1 MKRHALLLVLA
12 ASLTAFAQPQP
23 AAPAKGK
30 PALSVTLT
38 QPGSI
43 EFAVRVAAN
52 GNIAAWQEAV
62 IGAEIG
68 GLRLAEVRA
77 DVGDTVKRDQ
87 VLAVFALESVE
98 ADLAQARAAL
108 AEAEATAADAT
119 SNASRAREVQTSGA
133 LSAQQVTQSLTAE
146 KTANARVASAR
157 AALDQQL
164 LRQRHTRV
172 VASDDGIVSSRSA
185 TLGAVVGQG
194 QELFR
199 LIRGGRL
206 EWRAE
211 VTAADLAQLRIGQ
224 AVNVVAPGGAR
235 AQGRV
240 RVLGPT
246 VDAQS
251 RNALVYVDLPG
262 ALQAGIRPGM
272 FASGEFVVGRRE
284 IGRAHV

>member
-1 MKRHALLLVLA
+1 MERHALLLVLA

-108 AEAEATAADAT
+108 AEAEAAAADAT

-133 LSAQQVTQSLTAE
+133 LSAQQVTQYLTAE

-194 QELFR
+194 Q
-199 LIRGGRL
+199 
-206 EWRAE
+206 
-211 VTAADLAQLRIGQ
+211 
-224 AVNVVAPGGAR
+224 
-235 AQGRV
+235 
-240 RVLGPT
+240 
-246 VDAQS
+246 
-251 RNALVYVDLPG
+251 
-262 ALQAGIRPGM
+262 
-272 FASGEFVVGRRE
+272 
-284 IGRAHV
+284 